1 MGKLLALA
9 LFAFVLLSGVTVI
22 MTIDPLSSRAE
33 CSETGNCGSHLP
45 D

>member
-22 MTIDPLSSRAE
+22 MTIDPFPSRA
-33 CSETGNCGSHLP
+33 CDYDHGFNR
-45 D
+45 